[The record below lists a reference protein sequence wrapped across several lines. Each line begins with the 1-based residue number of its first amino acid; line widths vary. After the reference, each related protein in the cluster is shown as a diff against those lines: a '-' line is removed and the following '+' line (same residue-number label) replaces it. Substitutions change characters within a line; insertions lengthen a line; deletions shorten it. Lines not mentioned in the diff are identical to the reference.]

1 MIYKNALHWF
11 RRDLRIKDNIGLYN
25 CQKKSTNISAIF
37 IYDQNILSSLDDKND
52 LRVEF
57 LYQSLKDL
65 EGQLSEKGISLFT
78 YYGDP
83 KKIIIN
89 FIKKYQI
96 NYLTFNRDYENYALK
111 RDNDVKRMVSN
122 LGLDSESFKDHV
134 IFEGHE
140 ISTANGKPYS
150 VFSPFR
156 NNWIKKIDN
165 KKFNLKNLKQQN
177 NKGNSETN
185 LINPR
190 DFGFNNMDLRE
201 KNILPGSIGGES
213 ELKNFLRVINNYS
226 DNRDFPNLSANSRLS
241 VHLRFGTL
249 SIRDLVNKCLEINTD
264 SSNKWL
270 NELVWRD
277 FYSSILFNYPHVEK
291 HEFNQ
296 KYQNLKWNK
305 NDIFFNAWCNGETGY
320 PIVDAAI
327 NELNLTGFMHN
338 RCRMIVASFLTKH
351 LLCDWRLG
359 EAYFAK
365 KLIDFDLA
373 SNNGGW
379 QWAASTGCDSQPYF
393 RVFNPSL
400 QSEKFDKLGKYIK
413 KYLPIF
419 KSVESKYLHSPWQY
433 SEKLEAYG
441 IKLGKDYPLP
451 IVNHQKARLRAIDF
465 FKKV

>member
-1 MIYKNALHWF
+1 MP
-11 RRDLRIKDNIGLYN
+11 
-25 CQKKSTNISAIF
+25 KKSTNISAIF

-52 LRVEF
+52 QRVEF

-65 EGQLSEKGISLFT
+65 ESQLREKGISLFT
-78 YYGDP
+78 FYGDP
-83 KKIIIN
+83 KKIIID
-89 FIKKYQI
+89 FIKNYQI
-96 NYLTFNRDYENYALK
+96 NYLTFNRDYESYALK
-111 RDNDVKRMVSN
+111 RDNDVTKMVSN

-134 IFEGHE
+134 VFEGDE
-140 ISTANGKPYS
+140 IFTANGKPYS

-156 NNWIKKIDN
+156 NNWIKKLDN
-165 KKFNLKNLKQQN
+165 KKFHLKNIKHQN
-177 NKGNSETN
+177 NKGNEDTN
-185 LINPR
+185 VINPK
-190 DFGFNNMDLRE
+190 DFGFSNVDLRE
-201 KNILPGSIGGES
+201 KNISPGSTGGEI
-213 ELKNFLRVINNYS
+213 ELKNFLRVINSYS
-226 DNRDFPNLSANSRLS
+226 ENRDFPDLSANSRLS

-249 SIRDLVNKCLEINTD
+249 SIRDLVNKCLEINTI

-270 NELVWRD
+270 NELIWRD
-277 FYSSILFNYPHVEK
+277 FYSSILFNFPHVEK
-291 HEFNQ
+291 LEFNK
-296 KYQNLKWNK
+296 KYQNIKWNK
-305 NDIFFNAWCNGETGY
+305 NDNFFNAWCNGETGY

-327 NELNLTGFMHN
+327 KELNFTGFMHN

-419 KSVESKYLHSPWQY
+419 KDVGPKYLHSPWQY
-433 SEKLEAYG
+433 SDKLESYA

-451 IVNHQKARLRAIDF
+451 IVNHQKARVKAIDF

>member
-25 CQKKSTNISAIF
+25 CQKKAKFITTIF
-37 IYDQNILSSLDDKND
+37 IYDQNILSLLDNKND

-57 LYQSLKDL
+57 LYQSLLDL
-65 EGQLSEKGISLFT
+65 KSQLREKGISLFT

-83 KKIIIN
+83 KKIIID
-89 FIKKYQI
+89 FIKKNQI
-96 NYLTFNRDYENYALK
+96 DYLTFNRDYENYPLK
-111 RDNDVKRMVSN
+111 RDSDIKKIVSN
-122 LGLDSESFKDHV
+122 LGLESESFKDHV
-134 IFEGHE
+134 IFEGDE
-140 ISTANGKPYS
+140 IYTANGKPYS

-156 NNWIKKIDN
+156 NNWIKKLDN
-165 KKFNLKNLKQQN
+165 KKFNLKNLKYQN
-177 NKGNSETN
+177 NKSYKETN
-185 LINPR
+185 VINPKE
-190 DFGFNNMDLRE
+190 FGFNNMNLRK
-201 KNILPGSIGGES
+201 KNILPGSKGAKS
-213 ELKNFLRVINNYS
+213 ELKKFSSIINNYS

-241 VHLRFGTL
+241 VHLRFGTI
-249 SIRDLVNKCLEINTD
+249 SIRELVNKCFEVNTI

-277 FYSSILFNYPHVEK
+277 FYSSILFNFPYVEK
-291 HEFNQ
+291 LEFNK

-305 NDIFFNAWCNGETGY
+305 NDIFFNAWCNGKTGY

-327 NELNLTGFMHN
+327 TELNLTGFMHN

-413 KYLPIF
+413 RYLPIF
-419 KSVESKYLHSPWQY
+419 KSVDPKYLHSPWQH
-433 SEKLEAYG
+433 SDKLEIYG
-441 IKLGKDYPLP
+441 IKLGKNYPLP
-451 IVNHQKARLRAIDF
+451 IVNHPKARVKAIDF
-465 FKKV
+465 FKRL

>member
-25 CQKKSTNISAIF
+25 CQKKSTNISTIF

-52 LRVEF
+52 QRVEF
-57 LYQSLKDL
+57 LYQSLRDL

-78 YYGDP
+78 FYGDP
-83 KKIIIN
+83 KKIIID
-89 FIKKYQI
+89 FIKNYQI
-96 NYLTFNRDYENYALK
+96 NYLTFNRDYESYALK
-111 RDNDVKRMVSN
+111 RDSDVTKMVSN

-134 IFEGHE
+134 VFEGHE
-140 ISTANGKPYS
+140 IYTANGKPYS
-150 VFSPFR
+150 VFSPYR
-156 NNWIKKIDN
+156 NNWINKVDN
-165 KKFNLKNLKQQN
+165 KKFNLKNLKYQN
-177 NKGNSETN
+177 NKGHVETN
-185 LINPR
+185 VINPK
-190 DFGFNNMDLRE
+190 DFGFNNMDLK
-201 KNILPGSIGGES
+201 KNNIFPGSVGGES
-213 ELKNFLRVINNYS
+213 ELKKFLSVINNYS
-226 DNRDFPNLSANSRLS
+226 DYRDFPDLSANSRLS

-249 SIRDLVNKCLEINTD
+249 SIRDLVNKCLEINTI
-264 SSNKWL
+264 SANKWL

-291 HEFNQ
+291 LEFNK
-296 KYQNLKWNK
+296 KYQNLKWTK
-305 NDIFFNAWCNGETGY
+305 NEIFFNAWCNGKTGY
-320 PIVDAAI
+320 PIVDAAMK
-327 NELNLTGFMHN
+327 ELNLTGFMHN

-400 QSEKFDKLGKYIK
+400 QSEKFDKFGKYIK
-413 KYLPIF
+413 KYLPIL
-419 KSVESKYLHSPWQY
+419 KDVDPKYLHSPWQHTEIL
-433 SEKLEAYG
+433 EKYG
-441 IKLGKDYPLP
+441 IKLGEDYPLP
-451 IVNHQKARLRAIDF
+451 IVNHQKARVMAIDF
-465 FKKV
+465 FKKI

>member
-1 MIYKNALHWF
+1 
-11 RRDLRIKDNIGLYN
+11 
-25 CQKKSTNISAIF
+25 
-37 IYDQNILSSLDDKND
+37 
-52 LRVEF
+52 
-57 LYQSLKDL
+57 
-65 EGQLSEKGISLFT
+65 
-78 YYGDP
+78 
-83 KKIIIN
+83 
-89 FIKKYQI
+89 
-96 NYLTFNRDYENYALK
+96 
-111 RDNDVKRMVSN
+111 
-122 LGLDSESFKDHV
+122 
-134 IFEGHE
+134 
-140 ISTANGKPYS
+140 
-150 VFSPFR
+150 
-156 NNWIKKIDN
+156 
-165 KKFNLKNLKQQN
+165 
-177 NKGNSETN
+177 
-185 LINPR
+185 
-190 DFGFNNMDLRE
+190 MDLRK
-201 KNILPGSIGGES
+201 KNILPGSTGGES

-249 SIRDLVNKCLEINTD
+249 SIRDLVNKCLEINTI

-291 HEFNQ
+291 QEFNQ

-305 NDIFFNAWCNGETGY
+305 NDIFFNAWCNGKTGY

-327 NELNLTGFMHN
+327 NELNITGFMHN

-400 QSEKFDKLGKYIK
+400 QSEKFDKLGKVY
-413 KYLPIF
+413 
-419 KSVESKYLHSPWQY
+419 
-433 SEKLEAYG
+433 
-441 IKLGKDYPLP
+441 
-451 IVNHQKARLRAIDF
+451 
-465 FKKV
+465 KKVFANFERCRIKIFTFSMATHR